1 VTASHDDWPTLLAE
15 ATREL
20 RMPLNAV
27 LGWVQILRT
36 DEGDADRRRVALET
50 IERNSRL
57 QAQLLDD
64 LLDLSRAG
72 AGQLVL
78 RVRAV
83 DAARAVAQ
91 AIDKLRPLGAE
102 RGVLVEQVV
111 DPRVGPVAA
120 DPLRLEQVV
129 RVLTLAALRAAP
141 DRGVVEVQIASE
153 HGWGSE
159 AGDPSARRNAPDGAR
174 IRVGREQ
181 APLDLGGVAR
191 RLIDRLLALHDTK
204 LEVAGGAASFA
215 LRAAS
220 GPTDESAP
228 PLAGVRIVAV
238 DDEADARDVLRV
250 LLEQHGAEVRT
261 AGSAA
266 EALSLVRSWRP
277 DVLVS
282 DIGMPDADGYELM
295 LRVRAL
301 GQKDGGFVRAV
312 ALTAYASEE
321 DARLARHAGYDRH
334 LPKPV
339 DAAQLLRHLVEL
351 LAR

>member
-1 VTASHDDWPTLLAE
+1 MTAPEDDWTTLLAE

-36 DEGDADRRRVALET
+36 ADGDETQRRVALET
-50 IERNSRL
+50 IERNARL

-64 LLDLSRAG
+64 LLDLARAG
-72 AGQLVL
+72 AGQLQL

-83 DAARAVAQ
+83 DPGRAVAQ
-91 AIDKLRPLGAE
+91 AIDRLRPLGAE
-102 RGVLVEQVV
+102 RGVLVERTV
-111 DPRVGPVAA
+111 DPRVGPIAA

-129 RVLTLAALRAAP
+129 RVLALCALRATP
-141 DRGVVEVQIASE
+141 DRGVVEILV
-153 HGWGSE
+153 E
-159 AGDPSARRNAPDGAR
+159 AAPDGAR
-174 IRVGREQ
+174 VRVGR
-181 APLDLGGVAR
+181 AGDLGGVAR
-191 RLIDRLLALHDTK
+191 RLVDRLLALHDTK
-204 LEVAGGAASFA
+204 LELTDGVASFA

-220 GPTDESAP
+220 GSTDDAAA

-238 DDEADARDVLRV
+238 DDEADAREVLRA

-261 AGSAA
+261 AGSVA
-266 EALSLVRSWRP
+266 EALSVLKSWPP
-277 DVLVS
+277 DALVS

-301 GQKDGGFVRAV
+301 GQKHGGFVRSV

-321 DARLARHAGYDRH
+321 DARLARHAGFDRH

-339 DAAQLLRHLVEL
+339 DAGQLVRHLVEL

>member
-1 VTASHDDWPTLLAE
+1 MTAPQDDWTTLLAE

-36 DEGDADRRRVALET
+36 ADGDEAQRRVALET
-50 IERNSRL
+50 IERNARL

-64 LLDLSRAG
+64 LLDLARAG
-72 AGQLVL
+72 AGQLQL

-83 DAARAVAQ
+83 DAGRAVAQ
-91 AIDKLRPLGAE
+91 AIERLRPLGAE
-102 RGVLVEQVV
+102 RGVLVERTI

-129 RVLTLAALRAAP
+129 RVLALCALRATP
-141 DRGVVEVQIASE
+141 DRGVVEILV
-153 HGWGSE
+153 E
-159 AGDPSARRNAPDGAR
+159 AAPDGAR
-174 IRVGREQ
+174 VRVGRAGE
-181 APLDLGGVAR
+181 LGGVAR
-191 RLIDRLLALHDTK
+191 RLVDRLLALHDTK
-204 LEVAGGAASFA
+204 LELVDGVASFA
-215 LRAAS
+215 LRAAAGS
-220 GPTDESAP
+220 TDEATA
-228 PLAGVRIVAV
+228 PLAGVRILAV
-238 DDEADARDVLRV
+238 DDESDAREVLRA

-261 AGSAA
+261 AGSVA
-266 EALSLVRSWRP
+266 EALSVLKSWRP
-277 DVLVS
+277 DALVS
-282 DIGMPDADGYELM
+282 DIGMPEADGYELM

-301 GQKDGGFVRAV
+301 GQKHGGFVRSV

-321 DARLARHAGYDRH
+321 DARLARHAGFDRH

-339 DAAQLLRHLVEL
+339 DAAQLVRHLVEM

>member
-1 VTASHDDWPTLLAE
+1 VTGRGGQGILSAVTASHDDWPTLLAE

-36 DEGDADRRRVALET
+36 ADADPERRQAALET
-50 IERNSRL
+50 IERNARS

-72 AGQLVL
+72 AGQLQL

-83 DAARAVAQ
+83 DAGRVVAQ
-91 AIDKLRPLGAE
+91 AIDKVRPLGAE
-102 RGVLVEQVV
+102 RGVLVERTI

-120 DPLRLEQVV
+120 DPVRLEQIV
-129 RVLTLAALRAAP
+129 RVLTFAALRSAP
-141 DRGVVEVQIASE
+141 DRGVVELDVEAAP
-153 HGWGSE
+153 HG
-159 AGDPSARRNAPDGAR
+159 GAR
-174 IRVGREQ
+174 VRVGR
-181 APLDLGGVAR
+181 AAAAIDLGGVTR
-191 RLIDRLLALHDTK
+191 RLVDRLLALHDSA
-204 LEVAGGAASFA
+204 LEVDGGAASFA

-228 PLAGVRIVAV
+228 PLHGVRIVAV
-238 DDEADARDVLRV
+238 DDEADAREVLRA

-266 EALSLVRSWRP
+266 EALSLVQSWRP
-277 DVLVS
+277 DILVS

-301 GQKDGGFVRAV
+301 GQKQGGFVRAV
-312 ALTAYASEE
+312 ALSAYASEE
-321 DARLARHAGYDRH
+321 DARMARHAGYDRH
-334 LPKPV
+334 LSKPV

>member
-1 VTASHDDWPTLLAE
+1 MLAAMGAVREDDWPALLAE

-27 LGWVQILRT
+27 LGWVQILRSGDG
-36 DEGDADRRRVALET
+36 DEGQRRAALEVV
-50 IERNSRL
+50 ERNARL

-64 LLDLSRAG
+64 LLDLARVG
-72 AGQLVL
+72 AGQLQL
-78 RVRAV
+78 RVRPVDAGRTVAEAV
-83 DAARAVAQ
+83 DKLKIG
-91 AIDKLRPLGAE
+91 AIAGE
-102 RGVLVEQVV
+102 RGVLIERTV

-120 DPLRLEQVV
+120 DPRRLEQVV
-129 RVLTLAALRAAP
+129 RLLALAAVRAAP
-141 DRGVVEVQIASE
+141 DRGVIEIHVEEV
-153 HGWGSE
+153 
-159 AGDPSARRNAPDGAR
+159 AGGAQ
-174 IRVGREQ
+174 IRVAG
-181 APLDLGGVAR
+181 PLDETHTPGGVAR
-191 RLIDRLLALHDTK
+191 RLVDRLLSLHDSALT
-204 LEVAGGAASFA
+204 LDGGTARFS

-220 GPTDESAP
+220 GPTDETVA
-228 PLAGVRIVAV
+228 PLAGVRVVAV
-238 DDEADARDVLRV
+238 DDEADARAVLRAI
-250 LLEQHGAEVRT
+250 LEQHGAEVRP

-266 EALSLVRSWRP
+266 EALSLVSSWRP

-282 DIGMPDADGYELM
+282 DIGMPGTDGYELM

-301 GQKDGGFVRAV
+301 GQAGGGFVRAL

-339 DAAQLLRHLVEL
+339 DAAQLVRHLVEL